1 MAKIDRTA
9 VSDVE
14 SGPGFEA
21 RMQDLGGYT
30 VSFERYDEESDPA
43 PLFVGLPDDHCQCP
57 HWGYVLNGVL
67 TYRYADG
74 SSEEIKAGEAY
85 FAPPGHLPLFH
96 AGASIVEF
104 SPTDELT
111 ETIKV
116 VAANLERS
124 DA

>member
-1 MAKIDRTA
+1 MAKIDRTT

-21 RMQDLGGYT
+21 RMHDLGGYT
-30 VSFERYDEESDPA
+30 VSFETYGEDSDPA

-57 HWGYVLNGVL
+57 HWGYVLEGEL
-67 TYRYADG
+67 TYRFVDG
-74 SSEEIKAGEAY
+74 SSEVIGAGEAY
-85 FAPPGHLPLFH
+85 YAPPGHLPLFH

-104 SPTDELT
+104 SPTEELAAT
-111 ETIKV
+111 VTVIM
-116 VAANLERS
+116 ANLERS